1 LARDIDEIRTRDG
14 IRRVVIDVL
23 RELGMLPEASK
34 GTKPQ
39 LRLVESPDEPEK

>member
-1 LARDIDEIRTRDG
+1 MDSIRSRDG
-14 IRRVVIDVL
+14 IRRAVVDVL